1 MPPARKVLK
10 VGVPLA
16 VVAAVVVSGTVWLP
30 LYSLQPGPPRDVET
44 LIQVTGHPEYAS
56 SGRFVMTS
64 VIFRQLT
71 PLGALFAWLDPHVAV
86 VPRSDLFSPGETG
99 TQEHRRAIS
108 QMDQSKLD
116 AIYAVLSELTSYP
129 KRHADGALVE
139 SVVPGCAADGVL
151 YPGDLIH
158 SIDGTPIRGAASA
171 SRAIE
176 AAPSGSSLTF
186 VLTVDGQRQTEHL
199 VRRPCG
205 GKQRPLVGVS
215 LISAFPFGVTIESG
229 DVGGPSAGLMW
240 ALGLYDLLTP
250 GDLTG
255 GRTIAGT
262 GQIGVDGTVYPI
274 GGVAEKVVAA
284 ERAGA
289 DAFLVPKGDLS
300 PARAADA
307 DGMKI
312 VPVSTLRDALDWLQE
327 GSSS

>member
-1 MPPARKVLK
+1 MPAAKKALK
-10 VGVPLA
+10 LGLLLA
-16 VVAAVVVSGTVWLP
+16 VVAAVVLSGTVWLP
-30 LYSLQPGPPRDVET
+30 LYSLEPGSPRDVET
-44 LIQVTGHPEYAS
+44 LIQVSGHPVYAS

-64 VIFRQLT
+64 VKFEQLT
-71 PLGALFAWLDPHVAV
+71 PLGALFAWLDPHAAV

-99 TQEHRRAIS
+99 QEEHRRAIS

-116 AIYAVLSELTSYP
+116 ATSAVLSNLTSYP
-129 KRHADGALVE
+129 KEHGRGVLVE
-139 SVVPGCAADGVL
+139 SVVPGCAADGAL
-151 YPGDLIH
+151 FPGDLIL

-176 AAPSGSSLTF
+176 AAPSGSTLTF
-186 VLTVDGQRQTEHL
+186 VLTADGQRQTVHL

-205 GKQRPLVGVS
+205 GKKRPLVGVF
-215 LISAFPFGVTIESG
+215 LISAFPFDVTIESG

-262 GQIGVDGTVYPI
+262 GQIAPDGTVYRI
-274 GGVAEKVVAA
+274 GGIGEKIVAA

-289 DAFLVPKGDLS
+289 DAFLVPKGDL
-300 PARAADA
+300 PAARAAGG
-307 DGMKI
+307 DGMKL
-312 VPVSTLRDALDWLQE
+312 VPVSTLQDALDYLHS
-327 GSSS
+327 GA